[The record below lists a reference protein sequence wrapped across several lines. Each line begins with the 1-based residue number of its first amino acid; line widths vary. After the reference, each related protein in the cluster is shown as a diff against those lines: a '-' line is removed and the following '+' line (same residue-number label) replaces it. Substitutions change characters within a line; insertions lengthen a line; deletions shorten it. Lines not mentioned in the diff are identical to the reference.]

1 MDSNPLNHKTNYYR
15 GAEHS
20 HSEWLRRFIIKH
32 NSHTANRV
40 PNWELPRL
48 RMIVQILSEIERLDQ
63 HEIIDL
69 FESFSESEF
78 SDQKTTHEDVEA
90 EMKRVESHDSS
101 LLTEFRKKLQLT
113 REVEFTV
120 DDYE

>member
-1 MDSNPLNHKTNYYR
+1 MGSNPLNHKTNYYR

-48 RMIVQILSEIERLDQ
+48 RMIVQILLEIEKLNQ
-63 HEIIDL
+63 HEIIAL

-90 EMKRVESHDSS
+90 EIKRVESHDGF
-101 LLTEFRKKLQLT
+101 LLAEFRK
-113 REVEFTV
+113 RFN
-120 DDYE
+120 